1 MYKLLFLLL
10 FIPVFSTAQDKQL
23 FVEGVSPNLYLNHKV
38 QPKENYYSIGR
49 IYNISP
55 RDIAP
60 FNKLQLESGLTPGQ
74 NLKIPISTGFFQS
87 GNADADETF
96 IPVYHAVKDKEALNK
111 LAQNYNGLPVE
122 TLKQWNNI
130 KGASVKKG
138 TALIIG
144 YLKVKKDLSALAKN
158 GIGTAIQSNATA
170 VAQTPA
176 KNIQT
181 EKQPDTKKAETAATM
196 KTQQQEPA
204 KEDISPVKK
213 ETAKKAMEPEEAV
226 TESKNKSAK
235 KIKGGAFKPVYENQ
249 VKTGEVIKE
258 EGSAGIFKSTSGWTD
273 NKYYCLHNTAAPG
286 TIIKITN
293 PANNK
298 FIFAKVLDL
307 MPDIQQNNNLTI
319 IISNAA
325 ADELAV
331 GENNFNCILNY
342 SK

>member
-38 QPKENYYSIGR
+38 LPKENFYSIGR

-74 NLKIPISTGFFQS
+74 NLKIPINSGFFQT
-87 GNADADETF
+87 GNAEADETF
-96 IPVYHAVKDKEALNK
+96 IPVYHAVNDKEGLYRV
-111 LAQNYNGLPVE
+111 AQNYNGLSLE

-130 KGASVKKG
+130 KGESVKKG
-138 TALIIG
+138 TVLIIG
-144 YLKVKKDLSALAKN
+144 YLKVKKDLSALVKN
-158 GIGTAIQSNATA
+158 GIGTVIQSNGAA

-181 EKQPDTKKAETAATM
+181 EKQPDTKKAETAATV
-196 KTQQQEPA
+196 KIQQPEPA
-204 KEDISPVKK
+204 KEEVSPAKK
-213 ETAKKAMEPEEAV
+213 ETVKKATESEEAV
-226 TESKNKSAK
+226 NESKNKSTK
-235 KIKGGAFKPVYENQ
+235 KIKGGAFKPLYEDQ
-249 VKTGEVIKE
+249 GKTGEVLNE
-258 EGSAGIFKSTSGWTD
+258 EGMAGIFKSTSGWTD
-273 NKYYCLHNTAAPG
+273 KRYYCLHNTAAPG

-293 PANNK
+293 PSNNK
-298 FIFAKVLDL
+298 FVFAKVLDL
-307 MPDIQQNNNLTI
+307 MPDIQQNSNLTI

-325 ADELAV
+325 ADELGVA
-331 GENNFNCILNY
+331 ENNFNCLLNY